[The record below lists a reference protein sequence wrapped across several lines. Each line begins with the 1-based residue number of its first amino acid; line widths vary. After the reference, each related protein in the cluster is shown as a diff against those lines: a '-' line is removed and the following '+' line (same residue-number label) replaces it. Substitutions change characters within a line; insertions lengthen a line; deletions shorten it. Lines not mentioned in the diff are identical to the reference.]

1 MEIFDQLCVP
11 GSRVSGVFTCGWG
24 TLVMTVIEK
33 SALVKFSAQQM
44 FDLVNDIEAYP
55 QFLPWCSNSRII
67 KRADDLVEAE
77 LMISKGGFKK
87 SFSTRNRIDRGG
99 RLTVSLLEGPF
110 SYLEG
115 VWDFMPLREDASKIS
130 LNLEFE
136 MSGKLASLAFGA
148 VFNQICNT
156 MVSSFTTRAKEIYG

>member
-1 MEIFDQLCVP
+1 MIV
-11 GSRVSGVFTCGWG
+11 V
-24 TLVMTVIEK
+24 EK
-33 SALVKFSAQQM
+33 SALVKFSARQM

-55 QFLPWCSNSRII
+55 RFLPWCGGSRIL
-67 KRADDLVEAE
+67 KREGDIVEAE

-87 SFSTRNRIDRGG
+87 SFSTRNVIDEGG
-99 RLTVSLLEGPF
+99 RITVSLLEGPF

-115 VWDFMPLREDASKIS
+115 TWDFMPLREDASKIS

-136 MSGKLASLAFGA
+136 MPGVLANLAFGA

-156 MVSSFTTRAKEIYG
+156 MVSSFTQRAKEIYG